1 MGSSM
6 SPLVSIVIPT
16 FNRRDKVLRALE
28 SVASQSYPHLEAI
41 VVDDASTD
49 DTVAA
54 IKARHFTMPVEIVC
68 LEKNSGPAE
77 ARNRGIA
84 RAMGKYIALLDS
96 DDRWLPEKLALQ
108 VAMAER
114 SATPDAVL
122 VYTQVTIR
130 RRNETIVR
138 PVRSIGA
145 DENVADYL
153 FLGGGYLAQSAVLV
167 SAKLARAVDFPPHL
181 RLHEDWDW
189 YIRLRQQ
196 HADFL
201 MVPSPLCLI
210 DDRETS
216 GRASSAQPALSLSV
230 AAAWQPYISRKAYL
244 AFTAKIAPQLRAVA
258 PWRALRLILA
268 AYRRSAIDTWM
279 LLTLVGR
286 LVHPNLREWAYRIR
300 SITHRVVKPS
310 SGERVVR

>member
-1 MGSSM
+1 M

-16 FNRRDKVLRALE
+16 FNRRDQVLRALE
-28 SVASQSYPHLEAI
+28 SVAKQSYPHLEAI

-49 DTVAA
+49 DTVQA
-54 IKARHFTMPVEIVC
+54 IEARRFAIPVEVVC

-96 DDRWLPEKLALQ
+96 DDHWLPEKIALQ

-114 SATPDAVL
+114 SANPRRVL

-130 RRNETIVR
+130 RRSGTIVR
-138 PVRSIGA
+138 PVRPIRA

-153 FLGGGYLAQSAVLV
+153 FLDGGYLAQSAILV
-167 SAKLARAVDFPPHL
+167 SAELARTVDFPSHL

-201 MVPSPLCLI
+201 MVPSPLCLVE
-210 DDRETS
+210 DSETS

-230 AAAWQPYISRKAYL
+230 AAAWQPHISRRAYL
-244 AFTAKIAPQLRAVA
+244 AFNAKIAPQLRSVA
-258 PWRALRLILA
+258 PLRALRLILA
-268 AYRRSAIDTWM
+268 AYRRRAIDTWM
-279 LLTLVGR
+279 LLSLVGR
-286 LVHPNLREWAYRIR
+286 LVHPDLREWAYMIR
-300 SITHRVVKPS
+300 AIPRRVLKPS
-310 SGERVVR
+310 SSERVVR